1 MRDSERFRRRA
12 EKTAALARQAPNAEL
27 RRQLEDI
34 ARDWLTLA
42 EKAER
47 EEAARGAG

>member
-12 EKTAALARQAPNAEL
+12 EQTAALARRTRDARV

-47 EEAARGAG
+47 EEALEG